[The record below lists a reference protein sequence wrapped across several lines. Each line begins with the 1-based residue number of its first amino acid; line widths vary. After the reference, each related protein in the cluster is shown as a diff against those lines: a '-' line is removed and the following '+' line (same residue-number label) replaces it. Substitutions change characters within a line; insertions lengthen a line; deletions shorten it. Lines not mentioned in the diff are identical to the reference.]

1 MPKAICIEPIG
12 IEGGETY
19 STGTEYEV
27 SAAILK
33 EYAYAF
39 KVTEKA
45 TTKKD
50 ASISK
55 ENKNK

>member
-1 MPKAICIEPIG
+1 MSKAICIEPIG
-12 IEGGETY
+12 IEGGDTYNVGET
-19 STGTEYEV
+19 YEV

-39 KVTEKA
+39 TVTEKV

-50 ASISK
+50 ASASK
-55 ENKNK
+55 ENK

>member
-12 IEGGETY
+12 IEGGETFNSGETY
-19 STGTEYEV
+19 DV

-39 KVTEKA
+39 KVTEKV

-50 ASISK
+50 ASAAK
-55 ENKNK
+55 ENK

>member
-12 IEGGETY
+12 IEGGDTYNVGET
-19 STGTEYEV
+19 YEV

-39 KVTEKA
+39 TVTEKV

-50 ASISK
+50 ASASK
-55 ENKNK
+55 ENK

>member
-1 MPKAICIEPIG
+1 MTKAICIEPIG

-19 STGTEYEV
+19 HSGIEYEV

-39 KVTEKA
+39 TVTEKV

-50 ASISK
+50 ASAAK
-55 ENKNK
+55 ENK

>member
-1 MPKAICIEPIG
+1 MTKAICIEPIG

-19 STGTEYEV
+19 NSGETYDV
-27 SAAILK
+27 PPSVLK

-39 KVTEKA
+39 KITEK

-50 ASISK
+50 ASAAK
-55 ENKNK
+55 ENR

>member
-1 MPKAICIEPIG
+1 MPKVTCVEPLG

-19 STGTEYEV
+19 NSGEEYEV

-33 EYAYAF
+33 EYGWAF
-39 KVTEKA
+39 SEPPK

-50 ASISK
+50 ASK
-55 ENKNK
+55 ADENK

>member
-19 STGTEYEV
+19 NSGESYEV
-27 SAAILK
+27 SAAVLK

-39 KVTEKA
+39 KVTEKV

-50 ASISK
+50 ASVSK
-55 ENKNK
+55 ENK

>member
-1 MPKAICIEPIG
+1 MTKAICIEPIG
-12 IEGGETY
+12 IEGGNTY
-19 STGTEYEV
+19 NSGESYDV

-50 ASISK
+50 ASVSK
-55 ENKNK
+55 ENK

>member
-12 IEGGETY
+12 IAGGETY
-19 STGTEYEV
+19 TTGIEYEV

-39 KVTEKA
+39 KVTEKV

-50 ASISK
+50 ASVAK
-55 ENKNK
+55 ENK

>member
-1 MPKAICIEPIG
+1 MTKAICVEPIG
-12 IEGGETY
+12 IAGGETY
-19 STGTEYEV
+19 NAGEKYEV

-50 ASISK
+50 ASVSK
-55 ENKNK
+55 ENK